1 MGRGPTSEMNS
12 LEKRYT
18 YISRSLKKIY
28 ERFLKIRGRPREI
41 ALGFALGLFIGMTP
55 SIGTQMA
62 IAAFIAALLKWN
74 KFSAATGVWITNPLT
89 APFIYSFNYLIG
101 ARLLEI
107 KRGYSLPTE
116 IGISRMSQMLHKA
129 PEVFWALIIGGAI
142 LGLPLAVAGYYIS
155 YPAITRYQER
165 IKKTIARQRER
176 LAIKRK
182 QRKKARREYPYSK
195 AHRKSNP

>member
-1 MGRGPTSEMNS
+1 MIH

-18 YISRSLKKIY
+18 YITRSLKKIY
-28 ERFLKIRGRPREI
+28 ERFLRIRGRPREV

-55 SIGTQMA
+55 SMGIQTA
-62 IAAFIAALLKWN
+62 IAILLAALFKWN

-89 APFIYSFNYLIG
+89 APFLYSINYLIG

-116 IGISRMSQMLHKA
+116 IGISRMSHMLHNA
-129 PEVFWALIIGGAI
+129 PEIFWALILGGAI
-142 LGLPLAVAGYYIS
+142 LGLPLAVAGYYFS
-155 YPAITRYQER
+155 YSAITRYQER
-165 IKKTIARQRER
+165 IKKTIAKQRER

-182 QRKKARREYPYSK
+182 IRRKRAGAS
-195 AHRKSNP
+195 HHKS

>member
-1 MGRGPTSEMNS
+1 MIH
-12 LEKRYT
+12 LEKLYT
-18 YISRSLKKIY
+18 NITRSLKKIY
-28 ERFLKIRGRPREI
+28 ERFLRINGRPREI

-55 SIGTQMA
+55 SMGIQTA
-62 IAAFIAALLKWN
+62 IAILLAALFKWN
-74 KFSAATGVWITNPLT
+74 KFSAAIGAWITNPLT

-101 ARLLEI
+101 ARMLEI

-129 PEVFWALIIGGAI
+129 PEVFWALILGGAI
-142 LGLPLAVAGYYIS
+142 LGLPLAVAGYYFS
-155 YPAITRYQER
+155 YSAIIRYQER

-182 QRKKARREYPYSK
+182 MRRKKARREYPYSK
-195 AHRKSNP
+195 SYRKSKP

>member
-1 MGRGPTSEMNS
+1 MIH
-12 LEKRYT
+12 LEKLYT
-18 YISRSLKKIY
+18 NITRSLKKIY
-28 ERFLKIRGRPREI
+28 ERFLRINGRPREI

-55 SIGTQMA
+55 SMGIQTA
-62 IAAFIAALLKWN
+62 IAILLAALFKWN
-74 KFSAATGVWITNPLT
+74 KFSAAIGAWITNPLT

-101 ARLLEI
+101 ARMLEI

-129 PEVFWALIIGGAI
+129 PEVFWALILGGAI
-142 LGLPLAVAGYYIS
+142 LGLPLAVAGYYFS
-155 YPAITRYQER
+155 YSAIIRYQER

-182 QRKKARREYPYSK
+182 MRRKKPGKEYPYSK
-195 AHRKSNP
+195 AYRKSKP

>member
-1 MGRGPTSEMNS
+1 MIH
-12 LEKRYT
+12 LDILYT
-18 YISRSLKKIY
+18 NITRSLKKIY
-28 ERFLKIRGRPREI
+28 ERFLRIRGRPREI

-55 SIGTQMA
+55 SMGIQTA
-62 IAAFIAALLKWN
+62 IAILLAALFKWN
-74 KFSAATGVWITNPLT
+74 KFSAATGAWITNPLT
-89 APFIYSFNYLIG
+89 APFIYSFNHLIG

-129 PEVFWALIIGGAI
+129 PEVFWALILGGAI
-142 LGLPLAVAGYYIS
+142 LGLPLAVAGYYFS
-155 YPAITRYQER
+155 YSAITRYQER

-182 QRKKARREYPYSK
+182 MRRKKAGREYPYSK
-195 AHRKSNP
+195 AYRKSKP